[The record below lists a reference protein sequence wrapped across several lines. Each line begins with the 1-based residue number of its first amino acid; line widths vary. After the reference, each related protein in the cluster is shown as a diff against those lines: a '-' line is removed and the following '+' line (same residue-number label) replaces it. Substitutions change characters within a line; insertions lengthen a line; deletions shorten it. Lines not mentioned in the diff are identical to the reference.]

1 MRVRLP
7 PIKKT
12 QIAADPDAG
21 TESPKG
27 KVNFILET
35 GEHLMTTET
44 KRPLLTP
51 NETDK
56 PSTRAFDEEM
66 KASSASPKKKILINW
81 KDQKTAYSP
90 IQENE
95 NNNELDFDD
104 GLLLLQKT
112 FNLKT
117 TDILQNLR
125 VEYSHYSSIK
135 FFRTKTTKAIKL
147 CCKAISMSHVK
158 KTIDAS

>member
-35 GEHLMTTET
+35 GEHLMTTDT

-66 KASSASPKKKILINW
+66 KASSASPKKKILLNW

-90 IQENE
+90 ILENE

-117 TDILQNLR
+117 ADILQNLR
-125 VEYSHYSSIK
+125 VDYSPYSYIK
-135 FFRTKTTKAIKL
+135 FFKEQRLQKL
-147 CCKAISMSHVK
+147 SISIAK
-158 KTIDAS
+158 QFR

>member
-56 PSTRAFDEEM
+56 LSTRAFDEEM
-66 KASSASPKKKILINW
+66 KASSASPKKKFSLIGKIKKQHIRRSRKMKITTNWILMM
-81 KDQKTAYSP
+81 DYSYYRR
-90 IQENE
+90 
-95 NNNELDFDD
+95 
-104 GLLLLQKT
+104 LLT
-112 FNLKT
+112 
-117 TDILQNLR
+117 
-125 VEYSHYSSIK
+125 
-135 FFRTKTTKAIKL
+135 
-147 CCKAISMSHVK
+147 
-158 KTIDAS
+158 